1 MVRQGSRWAKES
13 FMNFLL
19 FLLLKQISMLIPSY
33 TVKFSKSHTI
43 QRCLLPPERDHCCF
57 SCIPHFPFGIS
68 YEIFVCFGDGLELHF
83 SSC

>member
-43 QRCLLPPERDHCCF
+43 QRCLLPSERDHCCF
-57 SCIPHFPFGIS
+57 SRIPHFPFGIS
-68 YEIFVCFGDGLELHF
+68 YEICVCFGEWIRAAF
-83 SSC
+83 